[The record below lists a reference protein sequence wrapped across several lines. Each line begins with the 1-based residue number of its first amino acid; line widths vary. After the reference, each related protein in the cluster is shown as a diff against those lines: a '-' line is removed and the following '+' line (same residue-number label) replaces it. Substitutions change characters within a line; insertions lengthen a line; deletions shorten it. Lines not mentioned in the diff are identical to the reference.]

1 MNAKLS
7 IKSIVSLGAALVML
21 SACGGAKPATMAD
34 MPTYPGATELKPGES
49 TLANTLAN
57 NVAQNDQ
64 LKQAMGGAGTKIDQ
78 KGFKLPAAATWAEAT
93 KAAAAPDP
101 EPPKPAPPP
110 PPATSAPK
118 PSPTYSA
125 SAMPMRPVKPQTV
138 DDNTTYPEQGDAVEH
153 FAFGRCEV
161 VKSDGDRLHIR
172 LGKDGRI
179 KEISTDMLKITE
191 LEPEPGSTTKRFKLD
206 RKL

>member
-78 KGFKLPAAATWAEAT
+78 KGFKLPAAATWADVSKFYEDKLKGMGFAAGLGGTGGIAGGLVGNLTDKVMQQVNQGNDLFQTAMYSKDKQVFTVIMLTDPTDKT
-93 KAAAAPDP
+93 KK
-101 EPPKPAPPP
+101 ELV
-110 PPATSAPK
+110 TSL
-118 PSPTYSA
+118 
-125 SAMPMRPVKPQTV
+125 
-138 DDNTTYPEQGDAVEH
+138 NTN
-153 FAFGRCEV
+153 
-161 VKSDGDRLHIR
+161 
-172 LGKDGRI
+172 
-179 KEISTDMLKITE
+179 
-191 LEPEPGSTTKRFKLD
+191 
-206 RKL
+206 